1 MCFFALFKNSPQICS
16 QRLHDSTLMILRA
29 AGISSLNITGVY
41 ILFSRFAA
49 LSVLT
54 QTHVLLLLFCP
65 YVFFNNYYRGQVP
78 LTRVLTQPSEDGG
91 RRCCVR
97 KPDNQ
102 DDAPSAATQTFFR
115 GNVQQ
120 ISNVYKMY
128 KKFSCAQNSC

>member
-16 QRLHDSTLMILRA
+16 QRLHDSTLMILWA

-49 LSVLT
+49 RSVLT
-54 QTHVLLLLFCP
+54 QTHVLLLLFWGQP
-65 YVFFNNYYRGQVP
+65 LFFFNNYYRGHVP

-97 KPDNQ
+97 KADNQ
-102 DDAPSAATQTFFR
+102 DDAPSAATETFFR
-115 GNVQQ
+115 GNVQK
-120 ISNVYKMY
+120 ISNVYKM
-128 KKFSCAQNSC
+128 